1 MVEFDNFE
9 VRVVAL
15 EDLLSMKRAAHRL
28 QDLADIEA
36 LEAAKRLRRE
46 P

>member
-1 MVEFDNFE
+1 V

-15 EDLLSMKRAAHRL
+15 EDLLSMKRAANRS

-36 LEAAKRLRRE
+36 LEAAKRMRDLHE
-46 P
+46 E